1 MVDKNIK
8 FEEAIKRMKL
18 LNIFDGT
25 ILSFAQEG
33 KVSMS
38 EPPLGAHFWLDEKQQ
53 KIVDEFEKKY
63 NALVYTGIRTFS
75 SIGTMDSFLF
85 VSDHKR
91 EWKMEREDLKM
102 GETLAYVYNYD
113 FVDGS
118 EIGYIAF
125 EKTVAGGLKR
135 VG

>member
-8 FEEAIKRMKL
+8 FEEAIKRMKS

-25 ILSFAQEG
+25 ILAFAQDR
-33 KVSMS
+33 KVSVS
-38 EPPLGAHFWLDEKQQ
+38 ESPLGAHFWLDEKQQ
-53 KIVDEFEKKY
+53 KIVDEFEKEY
-63 NALVYTGIRTFS
+63 NVLVYTGIRTFS
-75 SIGTMDSFLF
+75 SIGLMDSFLY

-118 EIGYIAF
+118 EIGYIGF
-125 EKTVAGGLKR
+125 QKTPAGGLAR
-135 VG
+135 TF